1 MQRIIFWYYS
11 RKRDRTELMDLKSL
25 ELNMEAKS
33 CRRSLHKLTSVDSAY
48 EDSGTFSQARTRDWL
63 LQQRQRS
70 ICRSCRESMKSEEN
84 GTQISSPTQVTC
96 YEKDSVHLR
105 TEAEICQ
112 LMKKQCPCT
121 C

>member
-1 MQRIIFWYYS
+1 MKSKHS
-11 RKRDRTELMDLKSL
+11 RHFHQKVIG
-25 ELNMEAKS
+25 
-33 CRRSLHKLTSVDSAY
+33 VDSDY
-48 EDSGTFSQARTRDWL
+48 EDSGTFSEARTRDWL

-70 ICRSCRESMKSEEN
+70 NCRSCSQGKKSEEN
-84 GTQISSPTQVTC
+84 ETEISSHTPVIC
-96 YEKDSVHLR
+96 KDVNEKDSAHLR

>member
-1 MQRIIFWYYS
+1 MQRIIFWCYS
-11 RKRDRTELMDLKSL
+11 RKRDRTELIDLKSL

-70 ICRSCRESMKSEEN
+70 ICRSCRSEVRSEEN
-84 GTQISSPTQVTC
+84 GTQISSHTQVTFND
-96 YEKDSVHLR
+96 KDSVHLR
-105 TEAEICQ
+105 TEAE
-112 LMKKQCPCT
+112 LLVYFF
-121 C
+121 